1 MLPAQ
6 HRLSGAD
13 EFRLAVRTGNRAGG
27 RLLVVH
33 AVSTSDPGPARVG
46 LVVSRAVGPAV
57 VRTRVKRRLRH
68 LVREHV
74 TVLPA
79 GALVVLRAQPA
90 AATASYDGLERELAR
105 GLRRTGM
112 LQASVPA

>member
-1 MLPAQ
+1 MRA
-6 HRLSGAD
+6 
-13 EFRLAVRTGNRAGG
+13 GNRAGG

-33 AVSTSDPGPARVG
+33 AVSPTTTNTGLGPARVG

-57 VRTRVKRRLRH
+57 VRTLVKRRLRH

-74 TVLPA
+74 ASFPH

-90 AATASYDGLERELAR
+90 AAGASYDDLGRELAR

-112 LQASVPA
+112 LTDVSVSA